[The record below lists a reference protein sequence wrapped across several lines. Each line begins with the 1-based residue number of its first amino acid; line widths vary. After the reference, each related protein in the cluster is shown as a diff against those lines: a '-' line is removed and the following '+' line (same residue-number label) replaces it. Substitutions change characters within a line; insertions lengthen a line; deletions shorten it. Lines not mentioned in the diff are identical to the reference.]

1 MWTTYVQ
8 KGHHVDINNNDN
20 NKVGLSGSDEKMF
33 FFIWRKDG
41 IWKYE
46 NIYDIFPA
54 L

>member
-33 FFIWRKDG
+33 FIVWGKDEFWKIRK
-41 IWKYE
+41 
-46 NIYDIFPA
+46 NV
-54 L
+54 